1 MRRLFAIVV
10 FFVVCSCTRTAPQ
23 APLVG
28 NWRLVQMWGGYS
40 ATDMYRIPADS
51 PVILTLKADLTFQ
64 IHAKSL
70 LVSSGAYRAIDTSL
84 YGSTPVP
91 AIVFGSQNFYQQ
103 YQLNFLTLIVGV
115 GDEAWDGIQ
124 STYIRTD

>member
-10 FFVVCSCTRTAPQ
+10 LFLVWSCTRTAPQ

-40 ATDMYRIPADS
+40 ATDMYHIPADS
-51 PVILTLKADLTFQ
+51 PVILTFNADLTFQ
-64 IHAKSL
+64 IHAKNL
-70 LVSSGAYRAIDTSL
+70 LVSSGAYRVIDTSL
-84 YGSTPVP
+84 YGSTALPV
-91 AIVFGSQNFYQQ
+91 IVFGPRNYQQ
-103 YQLNFLTLIVGV
+103 YQLNFLSLVVGV

-124 STYIRTD
+124 STYIRTN